1 MRPHYLNT
9 LFAPATIAVFG
20 ASEKSGSVGGQVFR
34 NLTDAGFGGQLYPV
48 NPKHDTVFGQP
59 CYADLADI
67 GHAVDMVVIATPA
80 PSVPGIVRDC
90 GENGVE
96 VAIVMS
102 AGFGESGGKGK
113 RLERELQEYARYYGI
128 RVLGPNCLGVMRP
141 SAGVNAT
148 FSHNSAAP
156 GNLALVSQSGAL
168 CTAILDWARPHQ
180 VGFSAMV
187 SLGDAA
193 DVDFGD
199 VLDYLALDPE
209 TSSILLYV
217 EGIHQARRFMSGL
230 RSAARLKPVI
240 VVKAGRHAAGS
251 RAAMS
256 HTGALVGGDDVFEA
270 ALDRAGAVRADTID
284 QLFAAAQMLA
294 ERPKVA
300 GDRLGIVTNAG
311 GPGVLATDRAVDVG
325 VAVPELSEQT
335 LSRLDAQLPGHW
347 SRANPLDIL
356 GDATPERYGEAIAAC
371 LADPNLDGVLAMLT
385 PQAMT
390 DPVGAAEGVIA
401 ARQDG
406 DKPVLA
412 CWMGEEQ
419 VAPAWQRF
427 LAEKVPYFR
436 SPETAVEAFS
446 YLARHRRNQEL
457 LMQVPGPHGQRKA
470 PDVEGARLIIEGAL
484 AEHRKVLSEME
495 SKAVLTAFGLP
506 VLPSVE
512 VQSANQALVM
522 AESFGFPVAMKIN
535 SPDIPHKS
543 DVGGVRLNI
552 DNAQAVRHAYN
563 DLLERVRQQ
572 RPEARING
580 VILERMYTEDH
591 GRELLVGVL
600 RDPVFGPV
608 ISFGAGGTAVEIL
621 RDRAVALPPLNS
633 FIAER
638 LIGET
643 RIATMLAPYRNMPA
657 ADREALIQVLLRIS
671 EMVCELPY
679 IQELDINPLM
689 ASPQGAQVMDARIGV
704 ASPAPTLEPYGHMAI
719 HPFPAHLGD
728 RFQLAD
734 GTDITIRPI
743 RPEDAEIEQEFV
755 RNLSEESKYFRFM
768 RTLHELNQEMLV
780 RFTQIDYDREMAFIA
795 VTGEGEAEK
804 ELGVARYTINPDG
817 ESCEF
822 AIVVADEWRRVG
834 IGTRLAQTLLESA
847 KDRGVRVVEGEMLS
861 NNNEMRTLA
870 ERLGF
875 TVRPSE
881 QDTGILVMRKEL

>member
-1 MRPHYLNT
+1 MRPHYLNK
-9 LFAPATIAVFG
+9 LFAPDSVAVFG
-20 ASEKSGSVGGQVFR
+20 ASEKPGSVGGQVFR
-34 NLTDAGFGGQLYPV
+34 NLQGAGYGGRLFPV
-48 NPKHDTVFGQP
+48 NPKHESVFGQP
-59 CYADLADI
+59 CYPDLADI
-67 GHAVDMVVIATPA
+67 GHMVDMVVIATPA
-80 PSVPGIVRDC
+80 PTVPGIVRDC
-90 GENGVE
+90 GEAGVE
-96 VAIVMS
+96 VAVVMS
-102 AGFGESGGKGK
+102 AGFGESGGRGK

-141 SAGVNAT
+141 SKGVNAT
-148 FSHNSAAP
+148 FSHNAAEP

-168 CTAILDWARPHQ
+168 CTAILDWARPHG

-199 VLDYLALDPE
+199 VLDYLALDAE

-217 EGIHQARRFMSGL
+217 EGIHQTRRFMSGL

-325 VAVPELSEQT
+325 VAVPELADKT
-335 LSRLDAQLPGHW
+335 LERLDQVLPKGW

-356 GDATPERYGEAIAAC
+356 GDATPERYSQAITAC
-371 LADPNLDGVLAMLT
+371 LEDPNLDGVLAMLT

-390 DPVGAAEGVIA
+390 DPVGAAEGVVE
-401 ARQDG
+401 ARQGG

-427 LAEKVPYFR
+427 LEAQVPYFR
-436 SPETAVEAFS
+436 SPEAAVEAFA

-457 LMQVPGPHGQRKA
+457 LMQVPGPHAQREG

-522 AESFGFPVAMKIN
+522 AESVGFPVAMKIN
-535 SPDIPHKS
+535 SPDISHKS

-552 DNAQAVRHAYN
+552 TNAQAVRHAYN
-563 DLLERVRQQ
+563 DLLERVKQQ
-572 RPEARING
+572 RPDARISG
-580 VILERMYTEDH
+580 VILERMYGEDYA
-591 GRELLVGVL
+591 RELLVGVL

-621 RDRAVALPPLNS
+621 RDRSVALPPLNR

-643 RIATMLAPYRNMPA
+643 RIATMLGAYRNMPA
-657 ADREALIQVLLRIS
+657 ADRDALVQVLLRIS
-671 EMVCELPY
+671 EMVCELPH

-689 ASPQGAQVMDARIGV
+689 ASPEGARVVDARIGV
-704 ASPAPTLEPYGHMAI
+704 ASPTPTLEPYGHMAI
-719 HPFPAHLGD
+719 HPFPAHLGA

-734 GTDITIRPI
+734 GRDITIRPI

-768 RTLHELNQEMLV
+768 RTLHELTQEMLV

-795 VTGEGEAEK
+795 VTRREGQEV

-822 AIVVADEWRRVG
+822 AIVVADEWRRLG

-847 KDRGVRVVEGEMLS
+847 KDRGIRVVEGEMLS
-861 NNNEMRTLA
+861 QNTEMRALA

-875 TVRPSE
+875 TVRASE
-881 QDTGILVMRKEL
+881 EDPGVLQMRKEL